1 MDATE
6 NFADIKR
13 TSQLYKGKRINALR
27 TETSVNIHKISGSN
41 KTLHPLTP
49 FFLFFSFFLFNKKNK
64 QQTCFHNKED
74 SIDQA
79 CKVET
84 NLTSGRGLKVTR

>member
-49 FFLFFSFFLFNKKNK
+49 FFLFFPFFFLIKKINNKHAFIIKR
-64 QQTCFHNKED
+64 
-74 SIDQA
+74 I
-79 CKVET
+79 V
-84 NLTSGRGLKVTR
+84 LTKHVR